1 MNIMN
6 PDLKLIYLGSL
17 IDKYIRSFSD
27 MSKEME
33 KINQCININEYI
45 ENINLLNDDIL
56 LNINSV
62 KEQLL
67 MYK

>member
-1 MNIMN
+1 MN
-6 PDLKLIYLGSL
+6 PDLKIIYLGSL

-45 ENINLLNDDIL
+45 ENMNLLNDDIL